1 MENSNIYRKL
11 DIFALIQS
19 TNAFFVCVTKQYV
32 NHISL
37 CQLKV
42 ATKESSI

>member
-1 MENSNIYRKL
+1 MENSNIYRK
-11 DIFALIQS
+11 
-19 TNAFFVCVTKQYV
+19 FVCVTKQYV